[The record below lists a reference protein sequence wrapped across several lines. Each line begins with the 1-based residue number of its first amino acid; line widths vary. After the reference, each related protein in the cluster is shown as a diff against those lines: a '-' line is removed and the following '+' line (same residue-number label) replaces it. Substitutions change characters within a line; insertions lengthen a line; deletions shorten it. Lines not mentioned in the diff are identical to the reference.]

1 MVKQVDLDK
10 FGYFSSFRQSTVI
23 LMHSMVRLAR
33 LAGFLYL
40 MIILFGLIA
49 QVFVRDRLVD
59 YENAAITATNIVNSE
74 SWYRF
79 GFVSELI
86 MLLCDVGVTAL
97 LFILLKQTSKNLTIV
112 TALFRFASIIIL
124 AVTAL
129 SHYAALPIL
138 AGPEYLQV
146 FSEEQLEAL
155 ALFSIKLHGVGYN
168 ISLLFFGIHL
178 ILLGIL
184 MKLSVIFPKYLGALL
199 LLGGIF
205 YIINSLVW
213 FQFPDWVG
221 YIYPGILIPC
231 ALGEWIFCIFLMVKG
246 LKSVSSVS

>member
-1 MVKQVDLDK
+1 
-10 FGYFSSFRQSTVI
+10 
-23 LMHSMVRLAR
+23 MVRLAR

-178 ILLGIL
+178 I
-184 MKLSVIFPKYLGALL
+184 
-199 LLGGIF
+199 
-205 YIINSLVW
+205 
-213 FQFPDWVG
+213 
-221 YIYPGILIPC
+221 
-231 ALGEWIFCIFLMVKG
+231 
-246 LKSVSSVS
+246 